1 MAGRISIISII
12 GSEPGG
18 RPDTMGFHA
27 RANGSLNESPVKTA
41 QNKDYRKQAEA
52 KPGANAVERRTSKE
66 DRKKIE
72 LRTLGE
78 SRLGESRLG
87 DSR

>member
-66 DRKKIE
+66 DRIAYLGRIKAGRIKAGRLEIE
-72 LRTLGE
+72 N
-78 SRLGESRLG
+78 
-87 DSR
+87 